1 MSTNNKCP
9 VTSCC
14 RFCWK
19 NPIHVVLFLAI
30 LPFALNGLAVAW
42 STVQAA
48 TTTLT
53 K

>member
-1 MSTNNKCP
+1 MSANNKCP
-9 VTSCC
+9 ATGC
-14 RFCWK
+14 FCWK

-48 TTTLT
+48 ATTLT